1 MPRLFQQFFIL
12 VLYGLTAC
20 SNPTNKRA
28 VSINE
33 LDSIQAEDKSTLEQL
48 APKHD
53 MLNASQLVDLADC
66 SDLSCVQLFM
76 KDHTI
81 DFVQGYKGEFNAAEL
96 ITIKD
101 TSGNEL
107 TLPASTFYVNVNP
120 QASWRAAH
128 TVHTK
133 KMADSLLNEFKE
145 LGFEPVDKDHL
156 LALDSKDRYVSKKYP
171 AKSLYVTP
179 SFHPWYFKGL
189 YKGRVTW
196 PCYIFEVYKSS
207 LP

>member
-1 MPRLFQQFFIL
+1 MTRLFQQFSIL
-12 VLYGLTAC
+12 VLYGLAAC
-20 SNPTNKRA
+20 YNPTNKRA
-28 VSINE
+28 VNINE

-48 APKHD
+48 VPKHD
-53 MLNASQLVDLADC
+53 MLSASELVTLADC

-76 KDHTI
+76 KDHTT
-81 DFVQGYKGEFNAAEL
+81 DFVQGYKGEFDAAKL

-107 TLPASTFYVNVNP
+107 TLPASTFYVDVNP
-120 QASWRAAH
+120 QAPWRTTH

-133 KMADSLLNEFKE
+133 KMADSLLNEFNE
-145 LGFEPVDKDHL
+145 LGFKPVDRDHIT
-156 LALDSKDRYVSKKYP
+156 APDSKNRYVSEKYP
-171 AKSLYVTP
+171 GKDLYVTP

-196 PCYIFEVYKSS
+196 PCYIFEVYKIS